1 MPKVK
6 EILEFVQTL
15 APTYMAMEWDHI
27 GLLCGRS
34 DREVRRIMVALDPF
48 MHVAE
53 EAVERG
59 CQLLL
64 THHPSMWNL
73 DKFNDESQQGRV
85 LLYLTENGIS
95 AVNAHTNLDCAPDGV
110 NDRLA
115 SVLGLS
121 DVEVIDPVG
130 KDSEGRDYGLLRGGV
145 CEEMAVEDFLCLVK
159 NALDCE
165 HLRYSTAGRAIRR
178 VAVGG
183 GSCGDGLK
191 RVAELGYDAFV
202 TADCKYNTFADAVD
216 YGITLI
222 DAGHFQTENPVCTLL
237 AEQVQAAFPEVEV
250 ILSKTHADCIK
261 FL

>member
-1 MPKVK
+1 MASVK
-6 EILEFVQTL
+6 DILNYVETL
-15 APTYMAMEWDHI
+15 APGYMAMDWDHI

-34 DREVRRIMVALDPF
+34 DREVKRVMVALDPF

-53 EAVERG
+53 EAVEQE

-64 THHPSMWNL
+64 THHPSMWKL
-73 DKFNDESQQGRV
+73 DKWNDETQQGRV

-95 AVNAHTNLDCAPDGV
+95 AINAHTNLDCAPGGV

-115 SVLGLS
+115 AVLGLS

-130 KDSEGRDYGLLRGGV
+130 KDSEGRNYGLLRGGSV
-145 CEEMAVEDFLCLVK
+145 AEVSPEAFIQRVK
-159 NALDCE
+159 EALGCE
-165 HLRYSTAGRAIRR
+165 HLRYATSGRAVCR

-183 GSCGDGLK
+183 GSCSDGLK

-202 TADCKYNTFADAVD
+202 TADCKYNAFADALD

-222 DAGHFQTENPVCTLL
+222 DAGHFHTENPVCAVL
-237 AEQVQAAFPEVEV
+237 AEKVQTAFPEVEV
-250 ILSKTHADCIK
+250 LLSKSHSDCIS
-261 FL
+261 FA